1 MTRHQADIFISGG
14 GIAGQVTACAFAA
27 AGFSVVMVD
36 PFVPVTSAG
45 EEKSDLRST
54 AFLQPAR
61 GLFDRIGLWDVLAPH
76 AKPLDKLAVID
87 TTGWPPEVRDRRVFQ
102 SADMSSDVNHEPF
115 GWNLMNWVVR
125 RELWGYL
132 QEQPKITALYGTGF
146 KSIVSRSEEIIVGLE
161 NGDTVRARMG
171 IAADGKFS
179 PLREAVGI
187 DVTTTRYGQKSLAF
201 TVTHDAPHDN
211 ISTEIYN
218 EGGPFTI
225 VPLPDMDGK
234 HASAIVW
241 MNKGPRAVELMA
253 MPVPEFEEVMYQRST
268 GLLGRMHLEG
278 NRSVWPIITQT
289 ADHLSAG
296 RVAVV
301 AEAAHALP
309 PIGAQGLNTSLND
322 VIALLDLA
330 ERAPATLGSATMM
343 AAYDKARGSDIARRA
358 RVIDLFNRVTRS
370 GDGALQAVRLLGLK
384 AVHDVAPVRKSVM
397 RAGLGPS

>member
-1 MTRHQADIFISGG
+1 MTDHHADLFISGG

-27 AGFSVVMVD
+27 AGFSVVLAD
-36 PFVPVTSAG
+36 PFVPVTTAN

-76 AKPLDKLAVID
+76 AKPLDQLAVID
-87 TTGWPPEVRDRRVFQ
+87 TVGWPPQVRDRRVFK
-102 SADMSSDVNHEPF
+102 SADMSNEPF

-125 RELWGYL
+125 REIWTYL
-132 QEQPKITALYGTGF
+132 QGQPRITALYGTGF
-146 KSIVSRSEEIIVGLE
+146 KSIVNRSEEIIVTLN
-161 NGDTVRARMG
+161 NGDRVCARMG

-187 DVTTTRYGQKSLAF
+187 SVSTTRYGQKSLAF
-201 TVTHDAPHDN
+201 TVTHDLPHDN

-225 VPLPDMDGK
+225 VPLPDMDGRA
-234 HASAIVW
+234 ASAIVW
-241 MNKGPRAVELMA
+241 MNKGPRAVELMGL
-253 MPVPEFEEVMYQRST
+253 PVPEFEEVMYQRST
-268 GLLGRMHLEG
+268 GLLGRMRLEG
-278 NRSVWPIITQT
+278 NRSIWPIITQT
-289 ADHLSAG
+289 ADQLSAG

-322 VIALLDLA
+322 VIALLELA
-330 ERAPATLGSATMM
+330 EAQPGNLGSPAMM
-343 AAYDKARGSDIARRA
+343 ATYDKARHADIARRA
-358 RVIDLFNRVTRS
+358 KVIDLFNRVTRS
-370 GDGALQAVRLLGLK
+370 GDGVMQAVRLMGLK
-384 AVHDVAPVRKSVM
+384 AVHDVAPMRKSVM
-397 RAGLGPS
+397 RAGLGPR

>member
-1 MTRHQADIFISGG
+1 MPDTRTEHQADIFISGG
-14 GIAGQVTACAFAA
+14 GIAGQVTAAAFAA
-27 AGFSVVMVD
+27 AGFTVVMAD
-36 PFVPVTSAG
+36 PFVPVTTAD
-45 EEKSDLRST
+45 EEASDLRST
-54 AFLQPAR
+54 AFLRPAR
-61 GLFDRIGLWDVLAPH
+61 QLFDRIGLWPVLEPH
-76 AKPLDKLAVID
+76 AKPLDQLAVID
-87 TTGWPPEVRDRRVFQ
+87 TTGWPPVVRDRRVFR
-102 SADMSSDVNHEPF
+102 SDDMGEEPF

-125 RELWGYL
+125 REIWDYL
-132 QEQPKITALYGTGF
+132 QTQPRITPLYGTGF
-146 KSIVSRSEEIIVGLE
+146 RSIVQRTGEIIVSLT
-161 NGDTVRARMG
+161 NGDQVRARMG

-179 PLREAVGI
+179 PLREAAGI
-187 DVTTTRYGQKSLAF
+187 SVSTTRYGQKSLAF

-241 MNKGPRAVELMA
+241 MNKGPRAQELMD
-253 MPVPEFEEVMYQRST
+253 MEVPAFEDVMYERST
-268 GLLGRMHLEG
+268 GLLGRMQLMG

-289 ADHLSAG
+289 ADQLSSG

-322 VIALLDLA
+322 VISLLELA
-330 ERAPATLGSATMM
+330 EASPETLGDPAMM
-343 AAYDKARGSDIARRA
+343 RAYEKARASDISRRA

-370 GDGALQAVRLLGLK
+370 GDSVMQAVRLLGLK
-384 AVHDVAPVRKSVM
+384 AVHDVAPMRKRVM